1 MSRAA
6 KWLGLA
12 GLVLMAGGG
21 LFYALSIV
29 HGDWGL
35 VPVAAGLALVALA
48 GVIARRR
55 VGASLASRSTRL
67 GLGAGAAVLAVLAV
81 VIFAGALSARHH
93 LRWDLSAGDKHSLAP
108 QSKQVL
114 EKLEEPV
121 TAYAFFREDQ
131 AGRQQAEA
139 LLDQYAYNSRRF
151 TYRFVNPDRD
161 PALANR
167 YQVKSYGT
175 VVLAAGDKEERV
187 KLPEEQKLTN
197 ALIRLTRAVDK
208 KVYFLKGHGERS
220 IQDIGKD
227 DYSELAKA
235 LEAQGYAV
243 GELVLAGREGVP
255 ADAAL
260 VVAAGPRKALMP
272 AEKERLAAFL
282 AGGGGLL
289 LMIDPGDEPGLAG
302 WLAERGVELAHN
314 VVIDTSAAILG
325 ASPAWPVSGDFG
337 HHEVTNPMTGLA
349 CYFPLARAVAM
360 APKLPKGV
368 TGTELVKTSAQSWA
382 AKDLEVLQKD
392 PAQLNPEE
400 FTPGPFSLAVA
411 ATVEGER
418 AQGAE
423 GPPPRGRLI
432 VIGDADF
439 ASNTH
444 LDQLGNRDL
453 ALNSV
458 SHLAQEKDLV
468 SLSPKQQSSQPLLLQ
483 PFQARLVFW
492 LPVVV
497 VPAVFVVIGL
507 AVVWRRRRPA

>member
-1 MSRAA
+1 
-6 KWLGLA
+6 LGLA

-29 HGDWGL
+29 YGHWGL
-35 VPVAAGLALVALA
+35 VPVGAGLALVALA
-48 GVIARRR
+48 ALLARRR

-81 VIFAGALSARHH
+81 VVFAGALSARHH
-93 LRWDLSAGDKHSLAP
+93 VRWDLSAGNKHSLAP
-108 QSKQVL
+108 QSRQVL
-114 EKLEEPV
+114 SKLEEPV
-121 TAYAFFREDQ
+121 AAYAFFREDQ

-139 LLDQYAYNSRRF
+139 LLDQYAYASRRF

-175 VVLAAGDKEERV
+175 VVLVAGDKEERV

-220 IQDIGKD
+220 IKDIGKD
-227 DYSELAKA
+227 DFSELAKA

-243 GELVLAGREGVP
+243 GELVLAGREQVP
-255 ADAAL
+255 EDAAL
-260 VVAAGPRKALMP
+260 VVAAGPQRPLMA
-272 AEKERLAAFL
+272 AERERLAAFL
-282 AGGGGLL
+282 DGGGGLL
-289 LMIDPGDEPGLAG
+289 LMLDPGTDPGLTE
-302 WLAERGVELAHN
+302 WLAQRGVELADN

-360 APKLPKGV
+360 QPKLPKGV
-368 TGTELVKTSAQSWA
+368 TGTELVKTSGQSWA
-382 AKDLEVLQKD
+382 AQDLEVLQKD
-392 PAQLNPEE
+392 PSQLKPEE
-400 FTPGPFSLAVA
+400 FTEGPFSLAVA
-411 ATVEGER
+411 AAVEGQRTEE
-418 AQGAE
+418 AE
-423 GPPPRGRLI
+423 GPPPKGRLI
-432 VIGDADF
+432 VVGDADF
-439 ASNTH
+439 ASNSH

-458 SHLAQEKDLV
+458 SYLAQEKDLV
-468 SLSPKQQSSQPLLLQ
+468 SLSPKQESSQPLLLQ

-497 VPAVFVVIGL
+497 VPVIFVIIGV
-507 AVVWRRRRPA
+507 AVVLRRRRPA